1 MKTISSY
8 LLLLLSAAIFLS
20 CQDQHVRLHTIINED
35 GTCIRAVSYSN
46 VMPQA
51 QRDSAWGQG
60 NIGWSQ
66 PLPECLN
73 IRAFHDSHTDVGAGD
88 TVTTTFRHLF
98 DNAEEMAEQMPL
110 MLNGSTLKSRAQL
123 KRRFRWFYTE
133 YDFTE
138 TIAGL
143 ADSFPL
149 PFADVQI
156 LSYWFTGEPN
166 LIAGLTGAEA
176 AERLSEM
183 ETKVTRW
190 LNDNFCQ
197 ITFDFIARHYDSIPA
212 PPVPRDRF
220 VQLQDSLARY
230 LMKDGADILLGN
242 AELSQLMHDFFR
254 SDAYAPFFDDE
265 TPMGKE
271 LNDEL
276 TQRLAIFALAVPYTL
291 QMPGTVIDTGSGTLR
306 PDGIILYPFTGER
319 LIPHDYVIHATS
331 RVSHPWA
338 YAVALLI
345 LLLAVGMFFKK
356 KSPFGG

>member
-1 MKTISSY
+1 MKTISSR

-20 CQDQHVRLHTIINED
+20 CQDQHVRLHTIINEN

-46 VMPQA
+46 VMNQA

-60 NIGWSQ
+60 NIGWSH

-73 IRAFHDSHTDVGAGD
+73 IKSFHDSHTDIGAGD
-88 TVTTTFRHLF
+88 TVTTTFRHMF
-98 DNAEEMAEQMPL
+98 DNVKEMAEQMPL
-110 MLNGSTLKSRAQL
+110 MLGGSTLKSRAQL
-123 KRRFRWFYTE
+123 HRSFRWFYTE

-183 ETKVTRW
+183 ETKVTHW
-190 LNDNFCQ
+190 LNDNFCH
-197 ITFDFIARHYDSIPA
+197 IIFHFIADHYDSITA

-220 VQLQDSLARY
+220 VQLQDSLANY
-230 LMKDGADILLGN
+230 LMKEGAVLWLSN
-242 AELSQLMHDFFR
+242 TELSQLMRDFFH

-265 TPMGKE
+265 TPVSKQ

-276 TQRLAIFALAVPYTL
+276 AHSLTIFALSVPYTL
-291 QMPGTVIDTGSGTLR
+291 QMPGTITDAGSGSLT
-306 PDGIILYPFTGER
+306 PDGIIHYPFTGER
-319 LIPHDYVIHATS
+319 LIPKDYVIHATS

-338 YAVALLI
+338 YVVTILII
-345 LLLAVGMFFKK
+345 LLAIGSFLYRRRK
-356 KSPFGG
+356 

>member
-1 MKTISSY
+1 MKTISSR

-20 CQDQHVRLHTIINED
+20 CQDQHVRLHTIINEN

-46 VMPQA
+46 VMTQA

-60 NIGWSQ
+60 NIGWSH

-73 IRAFHDSHTDVGAGD
+73 IKSFHDSHTDIGAGD
-88 TVTTTFRHLF
+88 TVTTTFRHMF
-98 DNAEEMAEQMPL
+98 DNVEEMAEQMPL
-110 MLNGSTLKSRAQL
+110 MLGGNTLKSRAQL
-123 KRRFRWFYTE
+123 HRRFRWFYTE

-143 ADSFPL
+143 ADFFPL
-149 PFADVQI
+149 PFADVQL

-183 ETKVTRW
+183 ETKVTHW
-190 LNDNFCQ
+190 LNDNFCH
-197 ITFDFIARHYDSIPA
+197 IIFHFIADHYDSITA

-220 VQLQDSLARY
+220 VQLQDSLANY
-230 LMKDGADILLGN
+230 LMKEGADLWLSN
-242 AELSQLMHDFFR
+242 TELSQLMRDFFH

-265 TPMGKE
+265 TPVSKQ

-276 TQRLAIFALAVPYTL
+276 AHRLTIFALSVPYTL
-291 QMPGTVIDTGSGTLR
+291 QMPGTITDAGSGSLTS
-306 PDGIILYPFTGER
+306 DGIIHYPFTGER
-319 LIPHDYVIHATS
+319 LIPKDYVIHATS

-338 YAVALLI
+338 YVVTILII
-345 LLLAVGMFFKK
+345 LLAIGSFLYRRRK
-356 KSPFGG
+356 

>member
-1 MKTISSY
+1 MKTISSR

-20 CQDQHVRLHTIINED
+20 CQDQHVRLHTIINEN

-46 VMPQA
+46 VMNQA

-60 NIGWSQ
+60 NIGWSH

-73 IRAFHDSHTDVGAGD
+73 IKSFHDSHTDIGAGD
-88 TVTTTFRHLF
+88 TVTTTFRHMF
-98 DNAEEMAEQMPL
+98 DNVKEMAEQMPL
-110 MLNGSTLKSRAQL
+110 MLGGSTLKSRAQL
-123 KRRFRWFYTE
+123 HRSFRWFYTE

-183 ETKVTRW
+183 ETKVTHW
-190 LNDNFCQ
+190 LNDNFCH
-197 ITFDFIARHYDSIPA
+197 IIFHFIADHYDSITA

-220 VQLQDSLARY
+220 VQLQDSLANY
-230 LMKDGADILLGN
+230 LMKEGADLWLSN
-242 AELSQLMHDFFR
+242 TELSQLMRDFFH

-265 TPMGKE
+265 TPVSKQ

-276 TQRLAIFALAVPYTL
+276 AHRLTIFALAVPYTL
-291 QMPGTVIDTGSGTLR
+291 QMPGTITDAGSGSLT
-306 PDGIILYPFTGER
+306 PDGIIHYPFTGER
-319 LIPHDYVIHATS
+319 LIPKDYVIHATS

-338 YAVALLI
+338 YVVTILII
-345 LLLAVGMFFKK
+345 LLAIGSFLYRRRK
-356 KSPFGG
+356 

>member
-1 MKTISSY
+1 MKTISSR
-8 LLLLLSAAIFLS
+8 LLLILSAAIFLS
-20 CQDQHVRLHTIINED
+20 CQDQHVRLHTIINEN

-46 VMPQA
+46 VMTQA

-60 NIGWSQ
+60 NIGWSH

-73 IRAFHDSHTDVGAGD
+73 IKSFHDSHTDIGAGD

-98 DNAEEMAEQMPL
+98 DNVEEMAEQMPL
-110 MLNGSTLKSRAQL
+110 MLGGNTLKSRAQL
-123 KRRFRWFYTE
+123 HRRFRWFYTE

-138 TIAGL
+138 TIEGL

-149 PFADVQI
+149 PFADVQL

-183 ETKVTRW
+183 ETKVTHW
-190 LNDNFCQ
+190 LNDNFCH
-197 ITFDFIARHYDSIPA
+197 IIFHFIADHYDSITA

-220 VQLQDSLARY
+220 VQLQDSLANY
-230 LMKDGADILLGN
+230 LMKEGAVLWLSN
-242 AELSQLMHDFFR
+242 TELSQLMRDFFH

-265 TPMGKE
+265 TPVSKQ

-276 TQRLAIFALAVPYTL
+276 AHSLTIFALSVPYTL
-291 QMPGTVIDTGSGTLR
+291 QMPGTITDAGSGSLN
-306 PDGIILYPFTGER
+306 PDGIIHYPFTGER
-319 LIPHDYVIHATS
+319 LIPKDYVIHATS

-338 YAVALLI
+338 YVVTILII
-345 LLLAVGMFFKK
+345 LLAIGSFLYRRRK
-356 KSPFGG
+356 